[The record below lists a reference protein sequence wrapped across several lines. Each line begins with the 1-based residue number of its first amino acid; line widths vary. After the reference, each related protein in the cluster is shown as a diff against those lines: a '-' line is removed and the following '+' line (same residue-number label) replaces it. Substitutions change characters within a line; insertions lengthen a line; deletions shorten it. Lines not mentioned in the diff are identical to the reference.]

1 MFFPLF
7 FLKHTPFRLYAGH
20 LLQGL
25 AVHGRIG
32 GDATAIDAVHG
43 AGPRVA
49 AQAMPVVAT
58 YAGRPNATS
67 KPQKLS
73 PWDRGVKNGV

>member
-1 MFFPLF
+1 MFFPIFLF
-7 FLKHTPFRLYAGH
+7 KTPRPANAGH

-32 GDATAIDAVHG
+32 GDATATDAVHG